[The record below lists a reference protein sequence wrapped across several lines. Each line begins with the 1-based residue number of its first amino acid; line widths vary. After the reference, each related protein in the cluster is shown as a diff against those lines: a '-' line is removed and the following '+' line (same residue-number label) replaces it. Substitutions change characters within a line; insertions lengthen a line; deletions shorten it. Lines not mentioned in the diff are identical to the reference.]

1 MAKIVGAMA
10 TTHTPGLLGWFKDA
24 PEDQQE
30 AAINAF
36 SKMRAYMADR
46 DANVMIVFSNDH
58 LLNWPINNLPSYTVG
73 IGSEHVGPADWY
85 DSWLNQEEKYRVAGH
100 PELARYIVNACAK
113 KGLSTAHLRDMKFDD
128 GISVPTCWLNPDN
141 KMKLVPISIN
151 AACPPIP
158 TPAEVYEVGKLM
170 REVVQS
176 FPSDDR
182 VVLVESG
189 GLSHEPGGPR
199 YFYIDDE
206 FDQWFLDLM
215 AEGDHEKVLRE
226 CTFEKMEEA
235 GSGGTV
241 ELIAW
246 ILVMAA
252 TQGPATVLD
261 YVKSYSWRCAS
272 GWVVWPK
279 VL

>member
-1 MAKIVGAMA
+1 
-10 TTHTPGLLGWFKDA
+10 
-24 PEDQQE
+24 
-30 AAINAF
+30 
-36 SKMRAYMADR
+36 MRAYMADR

-100 PELARYIVNACAK
+100 PELARHIVNACAK
-113 KGLSTAHLRDMKFDD
+113 KGLPTAHLRDMKFDD

-176 FPSDDR
+176 FPGDDR
-182 VVLVESG
+182 VVLVGSG

-199 YFYIDDE
+199 YFYIDDD

-252 TQGPATVLD
+252 TEGPATVLD